1 VDVEQ
6 YRTELFNA
14 LDTIFEAVSKTIH
27 LAKILD
33 SEWYE
38 RIKHGITT
46 ASLVPH
52 FACDSALM
60 FFELRHW
67 LRGDPTFE
75 TGQELLFQ
83 GKIEEANEEQKRA
96 LWLFGPD
103 PLRILLPPMEERLA
117 AFSALPF
124 KQKEIQGKLKQ
135 LRDHRFSVNFRNHM
149 FEVLVLG
156 FFAKEGIL
164 TDIEIPVG
172 NGGSTVDATIEL
184 DNRPIYVEAT
194 YTSQE
199 ILQPLTQPVEVM
211 AYSLEPMID
220 QVVSKTVAKVNSAK
234 QLALVNDTPTILVV
248 GRNFFGADDIATQEA
263 VQRCFQADEFRNLSG
278 FISSTNWH
286 FTRMEFFH
294 STNATFPLNEKEKQK
309 IRDLKPGLVVIQ

>member
-14 LDTIFEAVSKTIH
+14 LDTIFEAVSKTTH

-38 RIKHGITT
+38 RIKHEISV
-46 ASLVPH
+46 ASLIPR
-52 FACDSALM
+52 FTCDTALM

-75 TGQELLFQ
+75 TGQELFFQ
-83 GKIEEANEEQKRA
+83 GKIEEASDEQKMA
-96 LWLFGPD
+96 LWLYGPD
-103 PLRILLPPMEERLA
+103 PLRTLLPLMEERLA

-124 KQKEIQGKLKQ
+124 KKKEVEGKFKQ
-135 LRDHRFSVNFRNHM
+135 LRDHRFSMTFYNYA

-156 FFAKEGIL
+156 FFATQGLLI
-164 TDIEIPVG
+164 DIEIPVG
-172 NGGSTVDATIEL
+172 NGESTVDATIKL
-184 DNRPIYVEAT
+184 DNRPIYVEVT
-194 YTSQE
+194 YTSQR

-220 QVVSKTVAKVNSAK
+220 QVVRKTLAKVNNAK
-234 QLALVNDTPTILVV
+234 QLALVKGAPTILIV
-248 GRNFFGADDIATQEA
+248 GRNFHGADDIATQEA
-263 VQRCFQADEFRNLSG
+263 VQRCFQASEFRNLSG
-278 FISSTNWH
+278 FISSASWH
-286 FTRMEFFH
+286 FRKIEFFP
-294 STNATFPLNEKEKQK
+294 SPNAAFSLNEKERQK
-309 IRDLKPGLVVIQ
+309 IRDLKLDLVVIR